1 MVLWKMDA
9 AGQPVRQIELRDA
22 IAAAVIAPQRNLRLL
37 AFHLGFCGFAVRV
50 VLLTA
55 RQCCRRRRRNSP
67 ALSRG
72 IFRQEIPI
80 VSGFEAK
87 LAAKWQSMPDLRRD
101 LAMMAREKV
110 APRDLREG

>member
-1 MVLWKMDA
+1 MDA
-9 AGQPVRQIELRDA
+9 AGQPVRQIELCDA
-22 IAAAVIAPQRNLRLL
+22 IAAAVIAPQRKPLL
-37 AFHLGFCGFAVRV
+37 AFLLGLCGFAVRV
-50 VLLTA
+50 ELLTA